1 MSREANRS
9 FTASAAVTRD
19 QGALCIIG
27 AGIAG
32 LNALFA
38 ASRYLCPTDR
48 VVLIDRKPAAGGM
61 WTETYDYVRLHQP
74 HRMFTAGNIDWQ
86 PPRPP
91 AYLATK
97 IEVLQHIAECLR
109 QLRERVT
116 LIEYYGYEFA
126 ALDETADAV
135 VLRCRALEPG
145 TPPLEVTAQRCVK
158 AFGFRVPKN
167 DPLPLASQN
176 VASIVPGDAAF
187 DASLARHPAAP
198 VYIVGGGKTGM
209 DTAHTLITRYP
220 AREINL
226 IVGRGTIFASR
237 DKGFPRGWR
246 RWWGSPTT
254 LGYFLDLCSRYDGRN
269 VSAIFEEFKATRAVH
284 LPGTGAQYMFGIL
297 SRAENDTIAAG
308 IKACINDYLD
318 DVVDTSAGPEIVFRG
333 GARQALPRDAI
344 IVNCTGYVMRQDY
357 AYEPFLSAGG
367 RVVSIQPTSGIHFL
381 TTFAAY
387 FLVHLFFLGELA
399 RLPLYEMDYQALLRK
414 DKVAFPFAAMTQVLY
429 NIIVIMEAVPARVM
443 TECGLDFDRWYP
455 LHRRLLG
462 VMRLKRHAA
471 AYRARFRATL
481 DTIASTYGIRCGPL
495 ARDAD

>member
-1 MSREANRS
+1 MTADPDGDMTSGDARTREQA
-9 FTASAAVTRD
+9 
-19 QGALCIIG
+19 ALCIIG

-38 ASRYLCPTDR
+38 ASRYLCPADR

-97 IEVLQHIAECLR
+97 AEVLQHFAKCLR
-109 QLRERVT
+109 QLRKRVT
-116 LIEYYGYEFA
+116 LVEYYGYELEA
-126 ALDETADAV
+126 QDESAGAV
-135 VLRCRALEPG
+135 VLRCRALEAG
-145 TPPLEVTAQRCVK
+145 APPLEVTAQRCVK

-167 DPLPLASQN
+167 TALPLTSPM
-176 VASIVPGDAAF
+176 VTSIVPGDPAF
-187 DASLARHPAAP
+187 EAQLANHPDAP

-237 DKGFPRGWR
+237 DRSFPAGLR

-269 VSAIFEEFKATRAVH
+269 AAAIFEEFKATRGVH
-284 LPGTGAQYMFGIL
+284 LPGTGGQYMFGIL

-308 IKACINDYLD
+308 INACINDYFV
-318 DVVDTSAGPEIVFRG
+318 DVVDTPEGPAIIFRS
-333 GARQALPRDAI
+333 GARRAVPRGAI
-344 IVNCTGYVMRQDY
+344 VVNCTGYVMRQDY
-357 AYEPFLSAGG
+357 PYEPFLSAGG

-429 NIIVIMEAVPARVM
+429 NTIVIMETVPARVM

-462 VMRLKRHAA
+462 VMRLKRHAPN
-471 AYRARFRATL
+471 YLARFRATL
-481 DTIASTYGIRCGPL
+481 NTVAKTYDIRCGLL
-495 ARDAD
+495 ARDRG